1 MMRKF
6 LPLTRALGVMVT
18 LLLLLAGKTT
28 YAQVTTSSINGR
40 VTDVKGETL
49 PGASIV
55 AIHEPSGT
63 RYGTVTN
70 ANGLFSLPNVRVGGP
85 YRVTVSFIGYA
96 EQSQTN
102 VFAELGGTATVNITL
117 SDAGTQLSEVTIRGA
132 GEDVQRVGASTNLS
146 NRQLNTLPTITRS
159 IGDFTRITPQA
170 SGNNFGGR
178 DGRYNNIQVDG
189 ANLNNNFGLSNDPL
203 PGGGNPI
210 SLDAIETVSVNIAP
224 FDVRQSNFT
233 GAGISAIT
241 RSGDNEFKGS
251 VYTFYRDQSFNGT
264 KVKDFT
270 IENLPKQ
277 QSKIFGARL
286 GGPIIKNKLFFFAS
300 YEYEEA
306 SRPGINFVPSGSS
319 VTGTPSSVSRD
330 SLARVSNYL
339 REKFNYNTGS
349 YENFPNFVNKNTKIL
364 ARIDWNINTKHKLTV
379 KYSDFTGTDGQ
390 ALNGSSVPNG
400 GINRGVNPLLPN
412 GLTRLPN
419 NRFSTRS
426 MSFENSNYGFEN
438 TVRSGTAELN
448 STINSNMSNQI
459 IVTATKTNT
468 VRTFNGGVFP
478 TIDILDGRGQN
489 QISAGM
495 DPFTQNN
502 RVVNDVYSVIDNFT
516 YTLNRHTITAGASYE
531 YQRVGNM
538 FMAPANGYYIF
549 NSISDLVNDRA
560 PIYYAHTYSLVNGQK
575 DVFSADLKIGLL
587 GIYAQDEFAINPNFT
602 LTAGLRV
609 DKPFYLD
616 QALLNLAANNVQF
629 FAKDGVSK
637 VNYQTDYPN
646 SDWYF
651 SPRVGFKYT
660 TGKNNSW
667 TLRGG
672 TGLFT
677 GRFPLVWLTN
687 IPSNSGM
694 YQFGG
699 SITNPATLANIRLNP
714 DADAY
719 ASLFPP
725 REPGKALPN
734 DVVFAD
740 KNWKFPQVW
749 RSNLGVDKN
758 LGNGWR
764 VTGEFLYTKD
774 VNAIRM
780 RNANLVSST
789 GTLAGPDNREVIT
802 GSNRLNTNTSSAIVL
817 ENTSKGYG
825 YSLTGQIS
833 KAYNNGLYGS
843 LAYTYTDAKDV
854 TANPGNRAS
863 SVWNANP
870 NVGTSNSLELG
881 YSQYM
886 VPHRIVGTLSYRKEY
901 IKHAATTLTLFFEAA
916 SQGNFSYVYN
926 GDINGD
932 GNNTTD
938 LMYIPR
944 DPSEITFVASGTGA
958 NAISAEDQSAAF
970 FRFLEQD
977 NYLSKN
983 KGKYAERN
991 AARLPF
997 YYQVDL
1003 KLLQDFFINVGKK
1016 RHTLQFSADMLN
1028 VLNFLNKNWGVRQL
1042 YQLNNPLIYRGL
1054 DRTTQRP
1061 TFNFAQ
1067 VSGGFPTTNFTP
1079 NLTTSSTWSLQL
1091 GVRYLF

>member
-6 LPLTRALGVMVT
+6 LPLTRALGFLVT
-18 LLLLLAGKTT
+18 LVLLMAGQSAF
-28 YAQVTTSSINGR
+28 AQVTTSSISGR

-49 PGASIV
+49 PGASVV
-55 AIHEPSGT
+55 AVHEPSGT

-85 YRVTVSFIGYA
+85 YRVTVSFVGYT

-102 VFAELGGTATVNITL
+102 VFAELGGTATVNVTL
-117 SDAGTQLSEVTIRGA
+117 SDAGTQLSEVTVRGS

-349 YENFPNFVNKNTKIL
+349 YENFPNFVNKNSKIL

-379 KYSDFTGTDGQ
+379 KYSDFNGTDGQ

-516 YTLNRHTITAGASYE
+516 YTLNKHTITAGASYE

-538 FMAPANGYYIF
+538 FMAPSNGYYIF

-560 PIYYAHTYSLVNGQK
+560 PIYYAHTYSLVPGQK
-575 DVFSADLKIGLL
+575 EVFSADLKIGLL

-616 QALLNLAANNVQF
+616 QALLNPAANNVQF

-699 SITNPATLANIRLNP
+699 SITNPATLANIRLNANP
-714 DADAY
+714 DTY
-719 ASLFPP
+719 ANLFPQQA
-725 REPGKALPN
+725 GTALPN

-749 RSNLGVDKN
+749 RSNLGIDKN
-758 LGNGWR
+758 LGNGWK

-780 RNANLVSST
+780 RNANLVAPT

-1067 VSGGFPTTNFTP
+1067 VSGGFPTSNFTP